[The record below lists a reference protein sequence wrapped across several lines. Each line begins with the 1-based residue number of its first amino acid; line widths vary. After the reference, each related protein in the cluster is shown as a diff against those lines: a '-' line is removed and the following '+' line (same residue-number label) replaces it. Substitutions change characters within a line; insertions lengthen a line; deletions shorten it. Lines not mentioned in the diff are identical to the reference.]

1 MQNNSSSSPSICCPA
16 GKNTPEQ
23 ISKQKPNRKPTLK
36 LQKYWTILSQV
47 WLKSSI
53 LNTHR
58 MCLPLDDLVLS
69 ATHGKAPPPSA
80 FLQGMAFLGFQ
91 TFELSWNT
99 SVRCCQDR
107 TTGLTMIDI
116 SLEGIKTKKGNTHAK
131 SDDWDKGLETASL
144 SPEKDQGFLPQEL
157 EEGRRV
163 CKQLH
168 LLAQII
174 TANPEKQRVL
184 TGLFSKWV

>member
-116 SLEGIKTKKGNTHAK
+116 SLEGIKTCQVRRLRQRLRDCQLEPWEGPRLPSTGTGGGKKSLQAATSPG
-131 SDDWDKGLETASL
+131 SDYHSKPWETEGTDWIV
-144 SPEKDQGFLPQEL
+144 Q
-157 EEGRRV
+157 
-163 CKQLH
+163 
-168 LLAQII
+168 
-174 TANPEKQRVL
+174 
-184 TGLFSKWV
+184 